1 MRPIH
6 IIYLCIS
13 QLNIPLIIQP
23 HGMFLDEAIKAKSKF
38 NYLIKL
44 FIIKIYKQLLTSAI
58 FIAVT
63 DEEKIDTEI
72 FRQKIS
78 K

>member
-1 MRPIH
+1 MG
-6 IIYLCIS
+6 C
-13 QLNIPLIIQP
+13 
-23 HGMFLDEAIKAKSKF
+23 FDEAIKAKSKF

-63 DEEKIDTEI
+63 DEEKN
-72 FRQKIS
+72 RY
-78 K
+78 